1 MIDLNNI
8 PEDENTNDFQIIPT
22 DTVVRASINI
32 KPGEISILEFGE
44 GVFFKKSQTSS
55 AKWLELELTIISE
68 NFYGRKVWDK
78 IFVDGDTLGKSGMPK
93 AKEIGLKT
101 LRRIL
106 DSAFNLKSSDNSDAA
121 KSKRQI
127 SGIGDLISKEICFK
141 VGVAESNG
149 YSPKNK
155 IKWIL
160 TPDDKEYVVG
170 SSYSDYEKPSQIQQN
185 QQSTIPSEATPAFMK

>member
-1 MIDLNNI
+1 MSKNID
-8 PEDENTNDFQIIPT
+8 
-22 DTVVRASINI
+22 
-32 KPGEISILEFGE
+32 SILEFGE

-78 IFVDGDTLGKSGMPK
+78 IFVDGDTPGKSGMPK

-106 DSAFNLKSSDNSDAA
+106 DSAFNLNSNDNSDVA

-170 SSYSDYEKPSQIQQN
+170 SSYSDYAAPFKRQVFISRIGVYDQYKNLVGLATLSKPILKNDTDDISFKLKMDI
-185 QQSTIPSEATPAFMK
+185 

>member
-8 PEDENTNDFQIIPT
+8 PEDGNQKNDFQIIPK
-22 DTVVRASINI
+22 DTVVRASVNI
-32 KPGEISILEFGE
+32 QPGDIEIAEFGQ

-55 AKWLELELTIISE
+55 AKWLDLELTIISE

-78 IFVDGDTLGKSGMPK
+78 IFVDGDTPGKSGMPK
-93 AKEIGLKT
+93 AKEIGLRT

-106 DSAFNLKSSDNSDAA
+106 DSAFNLNSNDNSDLA

-127 SGIGDLISKEICFK
+127 SGVGDLISKEICFK
-141 VGVAESNG
+141 VGVKESTG
-149 YSPKNK
+149 YNPKNN

-160 TPDDKEYVVG
+160 TPDDKEYVVA
-170 SSYSDYEKPSQIQQN
+170 SYSDYEKPTQTQQT
-185 QQSTIPSEATPAFMK
+185 QQSTIPSAATPAFMK